1 MGTPVI
7 GLAEILV
14 ILLITVALLVALYI
28 IVARASKKSPSGNS
42 QASSDE
48 QALHILKERYARGEI
63 DQEEYRQ
70 MKKDL
75 KG

>member
-28 IVARASKKSPSGNS
+28 IVARASKKFPSGNS

-48 QALHILKERYARGEI
+48 RALHILKERYARGEI
-63 DQEEYRQ
+63 DQEEYRR
-70 MKKDL
+70 MKEDL
-75 KG
+75 EG